1 MAHQHAFTLAAVPEI
16 LPALNGH
23 PTSDSSQQ
31 PADVPAEEMMRRLA
45 GFFSQYLRCDP
56 ELLPVLCL
64 WTLHTHCLAAA
75 DTTLYLNL
83 FH

>member
-45 GFFSQYLRCDP
+45 GFFGKRLS
-56 ELLPVLCL
+56 
-64 WTLHTHCLAAA
+64 H
-75 DTTLYLNL
+75 
-83 FH
+83 